1 MFAENRESTNKL
13 SSVTVKPKRFTSR
26 FAVRALWQRAIREQ
40 IILNR
45 MDNENKR
52 IQGNT
57 HKKTTPECYSILS
70 KFSTLK
76 ALFNNVFTLKN
87 LSCVSLHAISVFGKV

>member
-1 MFAENRESTNKL
+1 MFAQNSESTNKS

-57 HKKTTPECYSILS
+57 P
-70 KFSTLK
+70 
-76 ALFNNVFTLKN
+76 KN
-87 LSCVSLHAISVFGKV
+87 RMLQHFVEIQYIKGIV